1 MEENST
7 VNTGAEKPER
17 ARRKRRALKYLKENL
32 GHYIML
38 VPGYLALVMFSFIP
52 MYGLYMAFIDYNPL
66 LPSLFDNTY
75 MGFYWFELM
84 FTEPDLGIMVRNTLI
99 LNGLKLLICFP
110 APIVLALL
118 INELTNKAF
127 KRVFQTVSYLPN
139 FISWVIVSG
148 MLLIFLDTDN
158 GLFNKVI
165 EAFGGT
171 PVSWYSDASKW
182 RGILVL
188 SALWK
193 NVGWGTIMFLAALTA
208 VDQGLYE
215 AAYVDGAGK
224 LRQVFAI
231 TLPSIA
237 PTITITLILTIG
249 KLFQDDF
256 DQIFSLVGDNA
267 ILADTTQ
274 VIGTKIYSYV
284 NSGAYKEFPLSTA
297 YGLVQGVI
305 SLILILLSNFTV
317 KRMGQEGIW

>member
-1 MEENST
+1 MGQIASLRYGYSSRSSLLTNRGSYADSVCLYNTKGDGSYAAYPASSSCGKPSEGAQKDSRNHPERRHTVEENST

-17 ARRKRRALKYLKENL
+17 VRRKRRALKYLKENL

-165 EAFGGT
+165 EAFGRHAGQ
-171 PVSWYSDASKW
+171 
-182 RGILVL
+182 LVFGRVQMEGDPGAFG
-188 SALWK
+188 ALEERRLG
-193 NVGWGTIMFLAALTA
+193 NHHVPGRAHC
-208 VDQGLYE
+208 
-215 AAYVDGAGK
+215 
-224 LRQVFAI
+224 RR
-231 TLPSIA
+231 
-237 PTITITLILTIG
+237 
-249 KLFQDDF
+249 
-256 DQIFSLVGDNA
+256 
-267 ILADTTQ
+267 
-274 VIGTKIYSYV
+274 
-284 NSGAYKEFPLSTA
+284 SGA
-297 YGLVQGVI
+297 V
-305 SLILILLSNFTV
+305 
-317 KRMGQEGIW
+317 